1 MSKKTIKLI
10 PKIRAGKG
18 KKCGCVLISI
28 DEVAVTNMNE
38 KIKCAA

>member
-1 MSKKTIKLI
+1 MKKKIFKLVPQIKS
-10 PKIRAGKG
+10 GKG

-28 DEVAVTNMNE
+28 DEVAQTNMNE

>member
-1 MSKKTIKLI
+1 MKKRKSKVIKM
-10 PKIRAGKG
+10 GKG

-28 DEVAVTNMNE
+28 DEVAVTDMNN

>member
-1 MSKKTIKLI
+1 MKHKTIKLI
-10 PKIRAGKG
+10 PAIKAGKG

-28 DEVAVTNMNE
+28 DEIAQTNMNE

>member
-1 MSKKTIKLI
+1 MKKKIIQLI
-10 PKIRAGKG
+10 PQIKAGKG

-28 DEVAVTNMNE
+28 DEVGVTTMNE